1 MVFLKQ
7 KRILLVT
14 HSRNPGFSQT
24 LLEWLKPMAK
34 EIVYIYHPLLPA
46 PDTRSQIRIY
56 RGKRIILSN
65 NSFKIYGPNFLI
77 YLKDFFYTIYF
88 VLKIKRSFD
97 IGIGVDNLNTTA
109 LLILKKLGKIG
120 KVIYHTVDYS
130 PKRFENPFLN
140 RLYHFLDRYSSY
152 NSDILWNSSG
162 RMNEARIKF
171 GADAKRI
178 SKTVITPDG
187 SNFDAKKR
195 LPLSKIDRK
204 KIVFLGRLRTGMGIN
219 LLISAFSQVI
229 KKVKDA
235 KLVIIG
241 GGPLEDEVRK
251 KIKEENLIRNVFLT
265 GYIKSHS
272 DVDEILKIC
281 AIGVAPFEPKKDSL
295 EYFSD
300 VGKPKAY
307 LAAGLPVVITKV
319 PEIAIEI
326 HSKKAGFAINYK
338 EEDMVETLLKLLE
351 NDNLFAKYRK
361 NAILLS
367 KKYIWSNI
375 FEKAFSQT
383 LKYFETED
391 KKRKFFESGYYNI
404 GKRVEIDSKKFTP
417 ARKYEFEK
425 FLNFLDLPIGSR
437 VIELGAGYGRFV
449 LPLAKLGYK
458 VTAVD
463 ISEKLLQLIKKR
475 ARKFGIDKNLNY
487 VNSNFEKP
495 VFESHFDGA
504 FCISTFHLLS
514 DKEEERIKILSNL
527 VKSVKSGGRVLV
539 IEPNPLNPF
548 YYPFYLF
555 SKEASWAVEKN
566 FTKSSEG
573 HLRTI
578 FRKFGL
584 KTIEVR
590 YVGFLPLRFIDIFP
604 KISYFYDLI
613 GIFPLL
619 KKFSGFIYIR
629 GIKK

>member
-1 MVFLKQ
+1 MPSLKQ

-24 LLEWLKPMAK
+24 LLEWLKSQVK
-34 EIVYIYHPLLPA
+34 ETCYISHPLLPT

-56 RGKRIILSN
+56 QGQRLVFSRK
-65 NSFKIYGPNFLI
+65 SFKILGSNVLI

-88 VLKIKRSFD
+88 ALNVKGSFD
-97 IGIGVDNLNTTA
+97 MAIGADNLNTTS
-109 LLILKKLGKIG
+109 LLLLRKLGKVD

-130 PKRFENPFLN
+130 PKRFENALLN

-195 LPLSKIDRK
+195 LTLSKIDRK

-241 GGPLEDEVRK
+241 GGPLEEEIRK
-251 KIKEENLIRNVFLT
+251 KVKKENLIRNVFVT
-265 GYIKSHS
+265 GHIKNHD
-272 DVDEILKIC
+272 DVDEILKTC
-281 AIGVAPFEPKKDSL
+281 AIGVAPFEPKKDSM

-326 HSKKAGFAINYK
+326 HSKKAGFAIDYK
-338 EEDMVETLLKLLE
+338 KEKLEKALLKLSESSALY
-351 NDNLFAKYRK
+351 AKYRK
-361 NAILLS
+361 NAVSLS
-367 KKYIWSNI
+367 KKYLWPNI
-375 FEKAFSQT
+375 FERAFSQT

-437 VIELGAGYGRFV
+437 IIELGAGYGRFV

-463 ISEKLLQLIKKR
+463 ISKKLLNLIAKR
-475 ARKFGIDKNLNY
+475 AKDSKIDKNIE
-487 VNSNFEKP
+487 VINSDLEKP
-495 VFESHFDGA
+495 IFKSKFDVA

-514 DKEEERIKILSNL
+514 VNEEERIKIFSNL
-527 VKSVKSGGRVLV
+527 VKSVKSGGRILL

-555 SKEASWAVEKN
+555 SKEASWAIEKN
-566 FTKSSEG
+566 FRKSSVD
-573 HLRTI
+573 HLKTI
-578 FRKFGL
+578 FRKSGL

-613 GIFPLL
+613 AELPIL
-619 KKFSGFIYIR
+619 KKFSSFIYIR